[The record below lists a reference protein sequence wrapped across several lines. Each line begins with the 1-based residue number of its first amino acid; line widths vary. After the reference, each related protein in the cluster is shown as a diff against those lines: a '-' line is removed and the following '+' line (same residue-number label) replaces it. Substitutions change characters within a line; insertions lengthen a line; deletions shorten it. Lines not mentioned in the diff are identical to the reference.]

1 MSKHYFWRRVE
12 RTAAECLQQ
21 IFAKNVGEAKVGY
34 FRSAVFVEQNVFQ
47 LEISVADVVLKKCG
61 VKSLLLLWRRVGDTR
76 VIEHHWQLRRA
87 QCSVG

>member
-34 FRSAVFVEQNVFQ
+34 FCPAVLVQQNVFQ
-47 LEISVADVVLKKCG
+47 LQVSMADVVLK
-61 VKSLLLLWRRVGDTR
+61 
-76 VIEHHWQLRRA
+76 E
-87 QCSVG
+87 